1 MRKMFLRGM
10 LLTFLFVLGAAFL
23 ILGLNTVNRGLS
35 VYLTASGNEIDAD
48 EAGGRLYS
56 VENIQPGNREATLT
70 VTSDAL
76 RPVSVLI
83 DNLEFTHEIT
93 VNGKVITQ
101 NTDAAAA
108 NYDSGYAYQVIEIG
122 ESQYIGG
129 KAVIRVTGA
138 DASGVQ
144 MYLASEGQMKTAVE
158 ARTICYT
165 VLLTCLFLIFL
176 FCIVEYFYD
185 RGTPWHLL
193 FAANAA
199 VSIIKSINLGELF
212 ILAGVFGFTA
222 ESYAVIDSVT
232 GNINTILMVFMML
245 NILQI
250 PVNKWWK
257 ASIAVFV
264 LVLTVLAL
272 PGAPQAVYISGAPA
286 EMSLGGVVLQIARVG
301 VCSGLA
307 IYGFVRKKP
316 FGVMLF
322 ILNMMFLSFVFYG
335 ASAVNPW
342 HRAGALDFTLF
353 FPYLGN
359 VICLSAVLFAFMK
372 SQLRR
377 TRALEAQ
384 KKEFERIALLR
395 GIGHDLKLP
404 LSVIKT
410 SNQMLLK
417 YDLKAD
423 KRNEYAKMSLEAAS
437 ELEKMT
443 DNISSFLSL
452 NHVNGAAYSA
462 SLRESFDKAQRYY
475 TAYAETTGH
484 RFSAGWEGPDAT
496 LPAAPIQLERMLY
509 NLLDNAFKYNSPGG
523 DVRLSCEVSPADA
536 VIRVSDTGVGM
547 DQKQLDRIFTPFYRA
562 QDSRTQNGLGLGL
575 SVVKGI
581 ADSLSGR
588 ILPESEKGA
597 GTTFTVILPLS

>member
-1 MRKMFLRGM
+1 MRKTFLRGV
-10 LLTFLFVLGAAFL
+10 LLTFLFFFGAAFL
-23 ILGLNTVNRGLS
+23 ILGLNTVNSGLS
-35 VYLTASGNEIDAD
+35 VYLTASGNEVDAD

-56 VENIQPGNREATLT
+56 MENIQPGNREATLT

-83 DNLEFTHEIT
+83 DNLEFAHEIT
-93 VNGKVITQ
+93 VNGELVTQ

-108 NYDSGYAYQVIEIG
+108 NYDSGYAYKVIEIS

-165 VLLTCLFLIFL
+165 VMLTCLFVIFL
-176 FCIVEYFYD
+176 FSAVGYISNRDDFYF
-185 RGTPWHLL
+185 LL
-193 FAANAA
+193 FAANMT

-212 ILAGVFGFTA
+212 VLAGALGFTA
-222 ESYAVIDSVT
+222 ESYALIDSVT
-232 GNINTILMVFMML
+232 AN
-245 NILQI
+245 
-250 PVNKWWK
+250 VNV
-257 ASIAVFV
+257 I
-264 LVLTVLAL
+264 LTVLIMLNLMRIPAGRWLKASLAL
-272 PGAPQAVYISGAPA
+272 LFILLTALTVPDPSPVLNHFLVFIRLGLYSGF
-286 EMSLGGVVLQIARVG
+286 
-301 VCSGLA
+301 C
-307 IYGFVRKKP
+307 IYGRIRKKP
-316 FGVMLF
+316 FSGVFF
-322 ILNMMFLSFVFYG
+322 IINAIFLSFILYDYPAF
-335 ASAVNPW
+335 NQW
-342 HRAGALDFTLF
+342 HRAGALDFFIFL
-353 FPYLGN
+353 PYLGN
-359 VICLSAVLFAFMK
+359 IICLSVILSVFMK
-372 SQLRR
+372 SQWLK
-377 TRALEAQ
+377 TRELEKQ

-417 YDLKAD
+417 YDLNED
-423 KRNEYAKMSLEAAS
+423 KRNEYAQMSLEAAA

-443 DNISSFLSL
+443 DNISGFLSL
-452 NHVNGAAYSA
+452 NHLNGAGSSA

-475 TAYAETTGH
+475 TAYAATTGY

-509 NLLDNAFKYNSPGG
+509 NLLDNAFKYNRPGG
-523 DVRLSCEVSPADA
+523 DVRLSCEVSPTDA
-536 VIRVSDTGVGM
+536 IIRVSDTGTGM
-547 DQKQLDRIFTPFYRA
+547 DQEQLDRIFTPFYRA

-575 SVVKGI
+575 SVVKGVV
-581 ADSLSGR
+581 DSLGGR